1 MLLKEIPSY
10 FNYTNVL
17 VFITFAVVLLHHNP
31 KKSTHRILLAIVFI
45 SFLNELMA
53 LFLLFKKMDISLLY
67 TVTTILHNSLWLF
80 LLSKYFHY
88 HGLVSGVIVSYI
100 SFSIFNLFFFEGHEM
115 FNYYTFILGAF
126 IYLVLFIYESFFQL
140 KKENFPFFTSNDY
153 IVLFAPVLFFFGLSA
168 IFGFKS
174 YVLSSTIIFGSM
186 NLYGFIG
193 CFVNTVYYILI
204 AIYIYREK
212 RLKNDT

>member
-1 MLLKEIPSY
+1 MLLKEILSY

-17 VFITFAVVLLHHNP
+17 VFITVAVVSLYHNP
-31 KKSTHRILLAIVFI
+31 KKNTHGILLAIVLI

-53 LFLLFKKMDISLLY
+53 SFLLLKKMDISLLY

-80 LLSKYFHY
+80 LLSKHY
-88 HGLVSGVIVSYI
+88 HYPGLVSGVMVSYI

-126 IYLVLFIYESFFQL
+126 IYLVLFIYESFYQL
-140 KKENFPFFTSNDY
+140 KQENFPFFISNDY
-153 IVLFAPVLFFFGLSA
+153 IALFAPVLFFFGLSV

-174 YVLSSTIIFGSM
+174 NLLSSTIIFRSM
-186 NLYGFIG
+186 NLYDFIG
-193 CFVNTVYYILI
+193 YFVNTVYYMLI
-204 AIYIYREK
+204 TIYVYREK
-212 RLKNDT
+212 RLRNGT